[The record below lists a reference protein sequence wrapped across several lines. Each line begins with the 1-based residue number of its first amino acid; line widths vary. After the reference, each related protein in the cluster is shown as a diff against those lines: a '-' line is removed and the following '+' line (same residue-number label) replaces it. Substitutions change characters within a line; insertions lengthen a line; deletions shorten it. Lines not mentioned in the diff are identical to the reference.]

1 MRVLFDYQ
9 ILYLQK
15 YGGISRYF
23 HELIRHLI
31 SMYPDDSFD
40 IKAAISQ
47 NYYFRDMVPQ
57 RKLLRHGNRLLNN
70 VSMKYEILKADI
82 SGKGIDII
90 HPTYYM
96 PGYLDD
102 RIRKKSRLVITVH
115 DMTYEHYMLS
125 DNRVIEARR
134 KLFLQAD
141 GIITVSENTRN
152 DLLNIYPY
160 LSSKPVCTI
169 YHGSIDP
176 VCKACDPAVSLTGEY
191 ILYVGSRSGYKDFPM
206 LIKAFAAI
214 ADKYGSV
221 SIICAGGGEFGAE
234 EKKLISEAGLEG
246 RVIQRSMSDD
256 ELSLAYKN
264 AICFVY
270 PSQYEGFGLPI
281 LEAFENTCPVIL
293 RNASCFP
300 EIAGD
305 AALYFDDTEEL
316 SESISSLIDDKE
328 KRVMLSEKGTGRL
341 QRYSWEKAAEK
352 TYDFYR
358 EILGHDEY

>member
-1 MRVLFDYQ
+1 MRVFYDHQ

-57 RKLLRHGNRLLNN
+57 RRLFRHGNRFINN
-70 VSMKYEILKADI
+70 VFMKYEILRADVA
-82 SGKGIDII
+82 GKGIDII

-96 PGYLDD
+96 PEYLDEWM
-102 RIRKKSRLVITVH
+102 RKRSRLVITVH
-115 DMTYEHYMLS
+115 DMTYEHYMQS
-125 DNRVIEARR
+125 DKGIIEARR

-152 DLLNIYPY
+152 DLLNIYPG
-160 LSSKPVCTI
+160 LGSKPVCTI
-169 YHGSIDP
+169 YHGCIDP
-176 VCKACDPAVSLTGEY
+176 VGKACDPAIPLPGEY

-221 SIICAGGGEFGAE
+221 SIICAGGGEFGAK

-246 RVIQRSMSDD
+246 RVIQRSMSDG

-281 LEAFENTCPVIL
+281 LEAFENSCPVIL

-305 AALYFDDTEEL
+305 AALYFDDVEEL
-316 SESISSLIDDKE
+316 SESISSMIDDKE
-328 KRVMLSEKGTGRL
+328 KREELSEKGTGCL
-341 QRYSWEKAAEK
+341 QRYSWEKAAEE
-352 TYDFYR
+352 TYDFYGK
-358 EILGHDEY
+358 ILGA